1 MKRRTSRAQTAVT
14 TTDDHGGDGRRDPVA
29 VYECLDILLKLAHTV
44 IVSRIGARELNRL
57 VTDEACRTRSRRCGH
72 RFAADRSTRPCSL
85 YQEGGFCG
93 RDRSRLP
100 KHDAVSTARGGN
112 IDQTL
117 VGRTAPCKVERV
129 ARLHEGAVH
138 KHVGGIQQAGGAGRI
153 NMRQHRRDV
162 GRRLRGMARIW
173 RPGLG
178 LRRTRRQLLIDVTRV
193 RPYAQA
199 DRLAAGG
206 RARHTQPPVRT
217 VLRPR

>member
-1 MKRRTSRAQTAVT
+1 MMHTPKIHTDARAIFTKMELDGRFFSSLKCSSRRMKRRTSRAQTAVT

-162 GRRLRGMARIW
+162 AADCGAWLASGA
-173 RPGLG
+173 PGSDCDE
-178 LRRTRRQLLIDVTRV
+178 R
-193 RPYAQA
+193 
-199 DRLAAGG
+199 AANCS
-206 RARHTQPPVRT
+206 
-217 VLRPR
+217 